1 MCGLKRLA
9 FALSFA
15 LAAVCGAQQAPATY
29 ALRGTLVLPDTII
42 DEGTVLVS
50 DGVIAA
56 SGAQVNVPADVP
68 VIDTHGIIAPGFVD
82 LHNHLTWNV
91 FPRWKPA
98 QEFGSRYDWQQ
109 KQVYQVTVA
118 TPHAD
123 MVADGFECAME
134 RYAEVKALTEG
145 ETSVVGSLLSPCSDG
160 LARNLD
166 LPEAGSGLKPAL
178 YNVFPL
184 QMTEEQL
191 TAAQAGLRD
200 KTSTALLIHLA
211 EGAPNDASASREF
224 AMLKGRGLLEPGV
237 SLIHGVGLKP
247 ANFAEMAAHHVGLVW
262 SPRSNIELYGDTAD
276 VASAKAA
283 GVVIAVAPD
292 WSITGSDGTLGEL
305 TWASLWSEGHGHL
318 FSDKELV
325 RMATVNA
332 AELAGESSKLGSLE
346 PGHLADLLVVT
357 PKLPLEEGAKHDVWW
372 ALTHASAA
380 QIELVTVSGNPVYG
394 DAGMLKGFARGPVQ
408 PLELCG
414 VSKAL
419 LLRGGRGRADAAD
432 ATWASTSLSLTN
444 EMAHFGRRLAPL
456 SECGN

>member
-1 MCGLKRLA
+1 MKG
-9 FALSFA
+9 FALGFLLV
-15 LAAVCGAQQAPATY
+15 LAGACSAQRTPTTY
-29 ALRGTLVLPDTII
+29 ALRGTLIMPDAIV
-42 DEGTVLVS
+42 ENGTVLVR

-56 SGAQVNVPADVP
+56 SGSRVNVPANVP

-91 FPRWKPA
+91 FPRWKPSG
-98 QEFGSRYDWQQ
+98 EFGNRYDWQQ
-109 KQVYQVTVA
+109 KQVYQITVA
-118 TPHAD
+118 TPHAE
-123 MVADGFECAME
+123 MVTDGFECAME

-145 ETSVVGSLLSPCSDG
+145 ETSVVGSLLAPCSEG

-166 LPEAGSGLKPAL
+166 LPEASSGLKPAI

-191 TAAQAGLRD
+191 AAAQAGLRN
-200 KTSTALLIHLA
+200 KNATALLIHLA
-211 EGAPNDASASREF
+211 EGAPDDASATREF
-224 AMLKGRGLLEPGV
+224 TMLKGRGLLEPGV

-247 ANFAEMAAHHVGLVW
+247 ANFAEMAQHHVGLIW

-283 GVVIAVAPD
+283 GVLMAIAPD

-305 TWASLWSEGHGHL
+305 TWASLWSEGHGRL

-332 AELAGESSKLGSLE
+332 AELAGESDKLGSLE
-346 PGHLADLLVVT
+346 PGHLADLLVLS
-357 PKLPLEEGAKHDVWW
+357 PKLAGEDSDVKHDAWW
-372 ALTHASAA
+372 VLTHASAA
-380 QIELVTVSGNPVYG
+380 QVELVTIAGAPIYG
-394 DAGMLKGFARGPVQ
+394 DAEMLKGLSGVAAE
-408 PLELCG
+408 PLEVCG
-414 VSKAL
+414 VTKAL
-419 LLRGGRGRADAAD
+419 VLRGVHGRADAAD
-432 ATWASTSLSLTN
+432 TTWSKTGLGLAN
-444 EMAHFGRRLAPL
+444 EMAHYGRRLAPL